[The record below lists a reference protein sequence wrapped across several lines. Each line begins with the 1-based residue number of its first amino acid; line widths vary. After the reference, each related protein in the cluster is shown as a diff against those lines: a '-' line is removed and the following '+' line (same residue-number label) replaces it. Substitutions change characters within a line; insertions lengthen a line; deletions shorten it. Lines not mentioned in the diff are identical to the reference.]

1 VEYLFKF
8 LIVIIALLHVY
19 FLWLE
24 MFVWTTVGKKTFR
37 MLSPDM
43 FEKTKVL
50 AANQGLYNGFLAT
63 GLVWSLLISDSIWS
77 ANVSLF
83 FLLCVL
89 TAGLYGW
96 YSISVRIFYIQGLP
110 ALIGIVLL
118 LIQYF

>member
-50 AANQGLYNGFLAT
+50 AANQGLYNGFLAA